1 MRKRPTD
8 NGERPT
14 DDCYAAALRI
24 LRYRFNSTGELR
36 RKLRSKGF
44 DRQTIEATVAR
55 LSEEKWLDDARFA
68 AAYVRTRVLK
78 SKGRMRIRRELIGA
92 GVDDETIAQA
102 VGDNVNADDERD
114 RAAAVAR
121 KRLPILVRRY
131 GADVARN
138 KLTSYL
144 LKQGYEASLVR
155 EIVKE
160 TLVANH

>member
-1 MRKRPTD
+1 MI
-8 NGERPT
+8 
-14 DDCYAAALRI
+14 DCYAAALRI
-24 LRYRFNSTGELR
+24 LKIRFNSTAELR

-44 DRQTIEATVAR
+44 DRETIAATLAR

-68 AAYVRTRVLK
+68 AAYVRTRALRN
-78 SKGRMRIRRELIGA
+78 KGRLRIRSELIGA
-92 GVDDETIAQA
+92 GVDDETIARA
-102 VGDNVNADDERD
+102 VVENVNADDERE

-131 GADVARN
+131 GSAAARN

-144 LKQGYEASLVR
+144 LKQGYDAALVR

-160 TLVANH
+160 TMVADH